1 MATAFKAA
9 GVAASNPARLLAW
22 AALAAAAIGSALVV
36 GRPVTAQ
43 QPAQESYGI
52 SLHTF
57 TDSRGVTVLSPTG
70 ELNRDFTTRTGLRA
84 AFGVDAI
91 SAASD
96 SCIRCHPDGAYNA
109 RAYVN
114 ASLFRKY
121 GDTKV
126 SVGGEF
132 SREQFYTATT
142 GSTSISRTLNQANT
156 TVAGGYA
163 FSLNQ
168 PVLHPSEDVERQYA
182 HSGFATLTQ
191 TVSKT
196 TAVQV
201 GYEVSRITGFQN
213 NVFLRATVD
222 GIRMLGNHPEHRLR
236 QSVTAK
242 IRQALP
248 GRVYLEADYRRY
260 QDDWRVKANT
270 WSAGLAREFSPRLTL
285 AGSYRRHQQTGA
297 SFYRPVYTGQPEFF
311 TADFRIFPF
320 DADLYTGRLNFT
332 PKQGLMVFPAG
343 TSLTLQ
349 YEYYRNTTTFQAATA
364 TAAIRVP
371 LTH

>member
-1 MATAFKAA
+1 M
-9 GVAASNPARLLAW
+9 AASNAGLLLACG
-22 AALAAAAIGSALVV
+22 ALAAAIGAALV
-36 GRPVTAQ
+36 GGGPVTAQ

-52 SLHTF
+52 SMHTF

-84 AFGVDAI
+84 SFGVDAI

-96 SCIRCHPDGAYNA
+96 SCVRCHPDGANNA

-126 SVGGEF
+126 SVGGEY
-132 SREQFYTATT
+132 SREAFYSATT

-156 TVAGGYA
+156 TIAGGYA
-163 FSLNQ
+163 FSLNR
-168 PVLHPSEDVERQYA
+168 PVLHPSDEDVERQYA
-182 HSGFATLTQ
+182 HSAFATITQ
-191 TVSKT
+191 TVTKT

-201 GYEVSRITGFQN
+201 GYETSRITGYQN
-213 NVFLRATVD
+213 NPFLRATVD
-222 GIRMLGNHPEHRLR
+222 GLRMLGNHPEHRLR
-236 QSVTAK
+236 HSLTAK
-242 IRQALP
+242 VRQALP
-248 GRVYLEADYRRY
+248 GSTYIEADFRRY
-260 QDDWRVKANT
+260 TDDWQVRANT
-270 WSAGLAREFSPRLTL
+270 WSAGLAHEFGPRLTL
-285 AGSYRRHQQTGA
+285 AGSYRRHEQTGA
-297 SFYRPVYTGQPEFF
+297 SFYQPVYTGQPEFF

-320 DADLYTGRLNFT
+320 DADLYTGRLNVT
-332 PKQGLMVFPAG
+332 PKQGLLAFREG

-349 YEYYRNTTTFQAATA
+349 YEYYRNTTKFQAATF

-371 LTH
+371 LTR

>member
-1 MATAFKAA
+1 M
-9 GVAASNPARLLAW
+9 
-22 AALAAAAIGSALVV
+22 
-36 GRPVTAQ
+36 
-43 QPAQESYGI
+43 
-52 SLHTF
+52 
-57 TDSRGVTVLSPTG
+57 
-70 ELNRDFTTRTGLRA
+70 
-84 AFGVDAI
+84 
-91 SAASD
+91 
-96 SCIRCHPDGAYNA
+96 
-109 RAYVN
+109 N

-196 TAVQV
+196 TAVQL

-270 WSAGLAREFSPRLTL
+270 WSAGLARSRSSAACPGSAAQP
-285 AGSYRRHQQTGA
+285 AGRGA
-297 SFYRPVYTGQPEFF
+297 SRRCRGARTRC
-311 TADFRIFPF
+311 AR
-320 DADLYTGRLNFT
+320 AR
-332 PKQGLMVFPAG
+332 
-343 TSLTLQ
+343 
-349 YEYYRNTTTFQAATA
+349 QAASRTRRA
-364 TAAIRVP
+364 RP
-371 LTH
+371 RRRRLP